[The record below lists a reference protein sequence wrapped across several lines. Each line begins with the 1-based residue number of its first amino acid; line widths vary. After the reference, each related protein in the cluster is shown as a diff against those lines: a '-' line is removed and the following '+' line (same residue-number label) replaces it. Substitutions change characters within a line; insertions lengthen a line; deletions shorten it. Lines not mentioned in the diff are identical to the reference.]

1 MFCFASLVMVTL
13 EITLQGTSVRVT
25 GDKKDNLQAA
35 MALIKK
41 DVTDLP
47 LQFNNFRD

>member
-1 MFCFASLVMVTL
+1 MSGS
-13 EITLQGTSVRVT
+13 IQGTSVRVT

-41 DVTDLP
+41 DITDLP

>member
-1 MFCFASLVMVTL
+1 
-13 EITLQGTSVRVT
+13 
-25 GDKKDNLQAA
+25 KDNLQAA

-41 DVTDLP
+41 DITDLP